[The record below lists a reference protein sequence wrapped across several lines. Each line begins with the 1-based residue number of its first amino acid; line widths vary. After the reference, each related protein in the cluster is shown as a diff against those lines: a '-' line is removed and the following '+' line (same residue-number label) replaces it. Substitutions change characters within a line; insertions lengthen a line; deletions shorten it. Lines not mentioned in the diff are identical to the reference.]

1 MLLKIAL
8 CIDNK
13 NLLQKMKKALEDL
26 DISLEAYGPGR
37 FSWQSVIR
45 SCADI
50 VVINQ
55 SLLPLPAESSIAAL
69 NDLPENPATIILHTH
84 ESSEDQ
90 AGLVAAGA
98 DVVLHSGIPT
108 KSIVQAIEAVIE
120 SRTQYILRTA
130 PTPKAG
136 SRPRMEDFR
145 SSSQSMQVMLQEV
158 RQVISSNAQLL
169 IAGETGVGKERLAR
183 AIHFE
188 SARSAG
194 PFVAVNMAALPET
207 LLESELFG
215 HIQGA
220 FTGAVR
226 SRRGAFEMAHKGT
239 IFLDE
244 IGEMPIHLQAKL
256 LRVLQDFEV
265 KPLGGDK
272 STWVDV
278 RVIAATN
285 RDLEE
290 EVRNKEFRGDLF
302 YRLSVITITIPPLK
316 DRREDIAHLAQEFI
330 AQQHTRHGKDVESIS
345 HQAMEALT
353 RYDWPG
359 NVRELFNVLE
369 RAIILCPD
377 REITIRDLPHIFKSS
392 IQDDTLRQD
401 TAPDSWKGK
410 TLKEVTEQALLQV
423 EKLYLESVLQEAAGR
438 IGQAADLA
446 GITSRSLYNK
456 MKKYGLDKRDYKT
469 A

>member
-8 CIDNK
+8 CIDNPG
-13 NLLQKMKKALEDL
+13 LLAKLKKSLESL
-26 DISLEAYGPGR
+26 DINLEAYGPGR
-37 FSWQSVIR
+37 FTWQKVIR

-50 VVINQ
+50 VVINE
-55 SLLPLPAESSIAAL
+55 SLLPRPIETSIAAL

-98 DVVLHSGIPT
+98 DAALHAGLPPR
-108 KSIVQAIEAVIE
+108 SIVQAIEGVME
-120 SRTQYILRTA
+120 SRLQYIVRTA
-130 PTPKAG
+130 PPARPDD
-136 SRPRMEDFR
+136 RPRLEDFR
-145 SSSQSMQVMLQEV
+145 SNSQSMQAMLQEV
-158 RQVISSNAQLL
+158 RQVVGTNAQLL
-169 IAGETGVGKERLAR
+169 ITGETGVGKERLAR

-188 SARSAG
+188 SPRASG
-194 PFVAVNMAALPET
+194 PFVTVNMAALPEQ

-226 SRRGAFEMAHKGT
+226 SRRGAFEMAHRGA

-265 KPLGGDK
+265 KPLGGEK
-272 STWVDV
+272 AMWVDV

-290 EVRNKEFRGDLF
+290 DVRAKAFRGDLF
-302 YRLSVITITIPPLK
+302 YRLSVITITIPPLRE
-316 DRREDIAHLAQEFI
+316 RREDIAHLAKDFI

-345 HQAMEALT
+345 QEAMEALT

-377 REITIRDLPHIFKSS
+377 QEITLRDLPHIFKSNVRTEHTV
-392 IQDDTLRQD
+392 QDA
-401 TAPDSWKGK
+401 APESWKGK
-410 TLKEVTEQALLQV
+410 TLREVTDQALSRV
-423 EKLYLESVLQEAAGR
+423 EKLYLESVLEESAGK
-438 IGQAADLA
+438 IGPAADIA
-446 GITSRSLYNK
+446 GITTRSLYNK
-456 MKKYGLDKRDYKT
+456 MKKYDLDKRDFKQ

>member
-8 CIDNK
+8 CIDNQS
-13 NLLQKMKKALEDL
+13 LLSKLKKSLESL
-26 DISLEAYGPGR
+26 DISLEVYGPGR
-37 FSWQSVIR
+37 FTWQNVIR

-50 VVINQ
+50 VVITQ
-55 SLLPLPAESSIAAL
+55 SLLPPPAESSIAAL

-84 ESSEDQ
+84 QSSEDQ

-98 DVVLHSGIPT
+98 DVVLNSGIPP

-120 SRTQYILRTA
+120 SRLQYVVRTA
-130 PTPKAG
+130 PPARPD

-145 SSSQSMQVMLQEV
+145 SNSQSMLAMLQEV
-158 RQVISSNAQLL
+158 RQVITSNAQLL
-169 IAGETGVGKERLAR
+169 ITGETGVGKERLAR

-188 SARSAG
+188 SARAAG
-194 PFVAVNMAALPET
+194 PFVTVNMAALPEQ

-226 SRRGAFEMAHKGT
+226 SRRGAFEMAHRGT

-265 KPLGGDK
+265 KPLGGEK
-272 STWVDV
+272 AMWVDV

-290 EVRNKEFRGDLF
+290 EVRNKGFRGDLF
-302 YRLSVITITIPPLK
+302 YRLSVITITVPPLRE
-316 DRREDIAHLAQEFI
+316 RREDIAHLAQEFI
-330 AQQHTRHGKDVESIS
+330 ALQHTRHGKDVESIS
-345 HQAMEALT
+345 QGAMEALT

-377 REITIRDLPHIFKSS
+377 KEITLRDLPHIFKSNV
-392 IQDDTLRQD
+392 QTDPAVQG

-410 TLKEVTEQALLQV
+410 TLKQVTDQSLVQV
-423 EKLYLESVLQEAAGR
+423 ERLYLESALTETKGK
-438 IGQAADLA
+438 IGEAADLA

-456 MKKYGLDKRDYKT
+456 MKKYSLDKRDFKES
-469 A
+469 